1 MSELRQHVLM
11 VTTHIIHTPVRPMDT
26 TDRNGSRAACL
37 LARAR
42 GITAITGPAITGR
55 DTATMVAAGMVTT
68 DAPDMATMVVDITGR
83 VRMRTG
89 VAGLVIATAMR
100 AAQWEAFMVAA
111 GAGEQPH
118 YSAEKADSI
127 GCRPFVCWPGVF

>member
-1 MSELRQHVLM
+1 MSELRPHALM

-26 TDRNGSRAACL
+26 TDRNGSRAAYL

-42 GITAITGPAITGR
+42 GTTAITGP
-55 DTATMVAAGMVTT
+55 DTATTVAAGMVTT
-68 DAPDMATMVVDITGR
+68 DAPDMATMVVDFTGR

-100 AAQWEAFMVAA
+100 AAQWEAFMVVA
-111 GAGEQPH
+111 GAGE
-118 YSAEKADSI
+118 
-127 GCRPFVCWPGVF
+127 RPQY